1 MISVTSQAGG
11 WEGSSRGGAT
21 QSKRQAGGQAEG
33 PGRVARGQE
42 MLRGFESQS
51 LVFNHPQSWGGG
63 ETEGESEAPL
73 SLRAGQVPRGEL
85 TELTSHTP
93 THQAVCIL
101 EGPGDSGTLKSASP
115 APRWPYH
122 LGIS

>member
-1 MISVTSQAGG
+1 MTALLGESSMISVTSQAGG
-11 WEGSSRGGAT
+11 WEGSSWGGAT

-63 ETEGESEAPL
+63 GGGRMRVNQRRGCRS
-73 SLRAGQVPRGEL
+73 QVHR
-85 TELTSHTP
+85 
-93 THQAVCIL
+93 Q
-101 EGPGDSGTLKSASP
+101 
-115 APRWPYH
+115 
-122 LGIS
+122 